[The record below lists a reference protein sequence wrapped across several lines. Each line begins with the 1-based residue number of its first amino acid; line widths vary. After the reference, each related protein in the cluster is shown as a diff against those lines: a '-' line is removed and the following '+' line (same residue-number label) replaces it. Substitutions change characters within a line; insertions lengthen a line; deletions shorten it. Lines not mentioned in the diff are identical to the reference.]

1 MAQVAPDGVD
11 YRGAELQGGGGEGV
25 TRLFLAC
32 FFSIFATS
40 AAFIVRAMVITEWGT
55 QFNLSEAQKGA
66 IFPGAALFPFA
77 ISIVLFSLFIDR
89 LGYGKT
95 MAFAVIA
102 QLVGT
107 IVTISASKA
116 SGNSAYQLLYFGTL
130 ITSLGNGA
138 VEAVANPVTATL
150 YPRHKTH
157 YLNILH
163 AGWPG
168 GLVAMGVVTLLMG
181 TSFSWEWKVALVFI
195 PTLLYAVLLI
205 GQRFPVQER
214 VAAGVSYADM
224 MREFG
229 AASAFILAWFLTMA
243 TLTVVA
249 VSAPSLAQ
257 GNTWDALN
265 NWGPPIV
272 AIICAAWFF
281 AVYKSIGRPMF
292 IFLLLVMILL
302 ATTELGVDGWVT
314 DLMTP
319 AFGKHAGWLLVY
331 TSAIMFV
338 LRFFAGPIVH
348 RISPLGLLAVCA
360 ALAAIALFTLSKV
373 GANVAL
379 VMLAATLYGVG
390 KSFFWPTTLGVVAEQ
405 FPRGGALT
413 LSAMGGMGMIAVGV
427 LGGPFLGTL
436 VDKRMD
442 ENIAAKAPAIHAVVA
457 DGEAHSYGMK
467 YKKIDQSKV
476 ALLPEDQREQFKQI
490 QGETKQGTLA
500 TFAILPT
507 IMLICYLGLIAYF
520 KSKGGYQIEHLT
532 MTGEQAAGGVEA
544 PVR

>member
-1 MAQVAPDGVD
+1 MTQASSGAID
-11 YRGAELQGGGGEGV
+11 YRGEPQSSGSAK
-25 TRLFLAC
+25 RLFLAC

-40 AAFIVRAMVITEWGT
+40 AAFIVRALVITEWGT
-55 QFNLSEAQKGA
+55 TFNLSEAQKGA

-95 MAFAVIA
+95 MGFAVVA
-102 QLVGT
+102 HLVGT
-107 IVTISASKA
+107 IVTILATKA
-116 SGNSAYQLLYFGTL
+116 GSNTAAYQMLYFGTL
-130 ITSLGNGA
+130 ITSLANGA

-150 YPRHKTH
+150 FPRNKTH

-168 GLVAMGVVTLLMG
+168 GLVAMGTITLLMG
-181 TSFSWEWKVALVFI
+181 SNFSWEWKVALVFV
-195 PTLLYAVLLI
+195 PTLLYAIMLI
-205 GQRFPVQER
+205 GQKFPVQER

-243 TLTVVA
+243 TLTVIA
-249 VSAPSLAQ
+249 VSAPNLAQ
-257 GNTWDALN
+257 GNGWDTLN
-265 NWGPPIV
+265 NWGPPIIALIS
-272 AIICAAWFF
+272 AIAFF
-281 AVYKSIGRPMF
+281 AAYKSLGRPMF
-292 IFLLLVMILL
+292 VFLLLVMILL

-319 AFGKHAGWLLVY
+319 AFGRHAGWLLVY

-348 RISPLGLLAVCA
+348 RISPLGLLATCA
-360 ALAAIALFTLSKV
+360 AIAAIALFTLSQV

-379 VMLAATLYGVG
+379 VMLAATLYGMG
-390 KSFFWPTTLGVVAEQ
+390 KSFFWPTTLGVVSEQ
-405 FPRGGALT
+405 FPKGGALT

-442 ENIAAKAPAIHAVVA
+442 ANVAQTAPAIHARVA
-457 DGEAHSYGMK
+457 DGEAHSYGMR

-476 ALLPEDQREQFKQI
+476 AALDPTDKATFNQI
-490 QGETKQGTLA
+490 QGQTKQGTLA

-507 IMLICYLGLIAYF
+507 IMLLCYLGLIAYF
-520 KSKGGYQIEHLT
+520 KSRGGYAIQHLE
-532 MTGEQAAGGVEA
+532 MTGEEASGGVEA

>member
-1 MAQVAPDGVD
+1 MAQVASDMAED
-11 YRGAELQGGGGEGV
+11 RGGDLSGGKEGV
-25 TRLFLAC
+25 SRLFLAC

-40 AAFIVRAMVITEWGT
+40 SAFIVRALVITEWGT
-55 QFNLSEAQKGA
+55 TFNLSEAQKGA

-95 MAFAVIA
+95 MAFAVFA
-102 QLVGT
+102 QLIGT
-107 IVTISASKA
+107 VVTILATTA
-116 SGNSAYQLLYFGTL
+116 ETTNAAYQFLYFGTF
-130 ITSLGNGA
+130 ITALGNGA

-150 YPRHKTH
+150 YPRSKTH

-168 GLVAMGVVTLLMG
+168 GLVAMGVVTILMG
-181 TSFSWEWKVALVFI
+181 TSVTWEWKIALVFI
-195 PTLLYAVLLI
+195 PTLLYGVLLL

-229 AASAFILAWFLTMA
+229 AAGAFIIAWFLTMA

-249 VSAPSLAQ
+249 ISVPNVTEQTYWETINSY
-257 GNTWDALN
+257 
-265 NWGPPIV
+265 GPPIV
-272 AIICAAWFF
+272 SLICALIFF
-281 AVYKSIGRPMF
+281 VAYRSLGRPMF

-302 ATTELGVDGWVT
+302 ATTELGVDSWVT

-319 AFGKHAGWLLVY
+319 AFGKYAGWLLVY

-360 ALAAIALFTLSKV
+360 ALAT
-373 GANVAL
+373 VAL
-379 VMLAATLYGVG
+379 LILSGVGSNVPLVILAATLYGVG

-436 VDKRMD
+436 VDNRMD
-442 ENIAAKAPAIHAVVA
+442 RNVAIQAPEIHEKVV
-457 DGEAHSYGMK
+457 GEPEKGYGMTYRK
-467 YKKIDQSKV
+467 LDKTAV
-476 ALLPEDQREQFKQI
+476 AALPEAQQQQFSGI
-490 QGETKQGTLA
+490 QSATKQGTLA
-500 TFAILPT
+500 TFAILPA
-507 IMLICYLGLIAYF
+507 IMFICYVGLIIYF
-520 KSKGGYQIEHLT
+520 RSRGGYKIQHLE
-532 MTGEQAAGGVEA
+532 MSGEKASGGIEA

>member
-1 MAQVAPDGVD
+1 MAQVA
-11 YRGAELQGGGGEGV
+11 AEPLNYQGSEPSAANK
-25 TRLFLAC
+25 RLFLAC

-40 AAFIVRAMVITEWGT
+40 SAFIVRAMVITEWGT
-55 QFNLSEAQKGA
+55 TFNLSEAQKGA

-95 MAFAVIA
+95 MAFAVVA
-102 QLVGT
+102 HLVGT
-107 IVTISASKA
+107 VVTILATKA
-116 SGNSAYQLLYFGTL
+116 GSNTAAYQMLYFGTL
-130 ITSLGNGA
+130 ITSLANGA

-150 YPRHKTH
+150 FPRNKTH

-168 GLVAMGVVTLLMG
+168 GLVAMGVITLLMG
-181 TSFSWEWKVALVFI
+181 TSFSWEWKVALVFV
-195 PTLLYAVLLI
+195 PTLFYGVLLL
-205 GQRFPVQER
+205 GQKFPVQER

-243 TLTVVA
+243 TLTVIG
-249 VSAPSLAQ
+249 VSAPNLAQ
-257 GNTWDALN
+257 GSTWDALN
-265 NWGPPIV
+265 NFAPPII
-272 AIICAAWFF
+272 ALIAAGLFF
-281 AVYKSIGRPMF
+281 TAYKSLGRPMF
-292 IFLLLVMILL
+292 VFLLLVMILL

-319 AFGKHAGWLLVY
+319 AFGRYAGWLLVY

-348 RISPLGLLAVCA
+348 RISPLGLLATCA
-360 ALAAIALFTLSKV
+360 AIAAIALFTLSQV

-379 VMLAATLYGVG
+379 VMLAATLYGMG
-390 KSFFWPTTLGVVAEQ
+390 KSFFWPTTLGVVSEQ
-405 FPRGGALT
+405 FPKGGALT
-413 LSAMGGMGMIAVGV
+413 MSAMGGMGMIAVGV

-442 ENIAAKAPAIHAVVA
+442 DHLAAKAPMVHAVLA
-457 DGEAHSYGMK
+457 DGQQHSYGMT

-476 ALLPEDQREQFKQI
+476 ATLPKDQQAQFKNI

-507 IMLICYLGLIAYF
+507 IMLLCYLGLIAHF
-520 KSKGGYQIEHLT
+520 KSKGGYAIEHLK
-532 MTGEQAAGGVEA
+532 MSGEKASGGIEGPVE
-544 PVR
+544 

>member
-1 MAQVAPDGVD
+1 MSRADVVD
-11 YRGAELQGGGGEGV
+11 YRAPDLQSGGGEHV
-25 TRLFLAC
+25 NRLFLAC

-55 QFNLSEAQKGA
+55 TFNLSEAQKGA

-95 MAFAVIA
+95 MAFAVVA
-102 QLVGT
+102 HLVGT
-107 IVTISASKA
+107 VVTILATKA
-116 SGNSAYQLLYFGTL
+116 TSTNSAYQLLYFGTL
-130 ITSLGNGA
+130 ITSLANGA

-168 GLVAMGVVTLLMG
+168 GLVAMGVITLLMG
-181 TSFSWEWKVALVFI
+181 SNFSWEWKVALVFI
-195 PTLLYAVLLI
+195 PTLLYGILLL

-249 VSAPSLAQ
+249 VSAPNLAQ
-257 GNTWDALN
+257 GNAWDQLN
-265 NWGPPIV
+265 NWGPPII
-272 AIICAAWFF
+272 AIICAVLFF
-281 AVYKSIGRPMF
+281 AAYKSFGRPMF

-319 AFGKHAGWLLVY
+319 AFGKYAGWLLVY

-360 ALAAIALFTLSKV
+360 ALAAIALFTLSQV

-379 VMLAATLYGVG
+379 VILAATLYGCG

-442 ENIAAKAPAIHAVVA
+442 ENIAAKAPTIHAIVA

-467 YKKIDQSKV
+467 YKKIDQSRV
-476 ALLPEDQREQFKQI
+476 AALPPDQQDQFKQI
-490 QGETKQGTLA
+490 QGQTKQGTLA

-507 IMLICYLGLIAYF
+507 IMLICYIGLIVYF
-520 KSKGGYQIEHLT
+520 KSRGGYKVQHLE
-532 MTGEQAAGGVEA
+532 MSGEQASGGLQAPMEA
-544 PVR
+544 